1 MAQYEVT
8 LRDYWRILRRRKGIV
23 FFTGVLLC
31 FFSFLIA
38 SVWQPD
44 PLYNA
49 VAKVQISL
57 RQNLTGLYLQTIA
70 YNSGDEI
77 ETQRAIITSHPVLKR
92 TGSKLGLFT
101 QATTADD
108 SALVLLGLYTRINTS
123 QEGFTNIISIET
135 TDLSPPRARDLAN
148 TIAGVYRDYDH
159 DLKNHQAVTHRE
171 FVEGQRGSA
180 RSALAEAED
189 AVRAYREKTD
199 LISLESQASVNLQ
212 QITGAERDSQRLQQD
227 LGIISDMAA
236 EMEGQNGLSEKTLQG
251 VSRIRVGEAFVSMSR
266 QLNSL
271 KLQRDGLLV
280 QYTEDHPTILQ
291 LQVQIDQIGESLLG
305 ELKQRKQA
313 LQKDLAA
320 ERKLLSSL
328 RGSYSQLPSM
338 GLELSRLEREVA
350 MRQQVVTALEEGYQE
365 ALIREADKVE
375 EVTVLEWATT
385 PTRPINPHHPLKRAI
400 MGLLLGLILGV
411 VFAVVAET
419 LDTSIGTIE
428 DVQEYTGMQVVGIV
442 PFINVDDVR
451 ASLMRRDVDV
461 SDDRLMQRKAQLVT
475 YFDPQ
480 STLAETYRTLR
491 TNIEFVTVE
500 KGAKCLMVTS
510 SMHFE
515 GKSTTISNLSMTMAQ
530 LGKRTLL
537 VDCDLRKPSIAR
549 VFGLNKEPGVTEV
562 IVGNHAWRDVIRTVT
577 DIVTGGMGME
587 DILQTQGIGNLHII
601 TSGSIPP
608 NPTELLNSR
617 AMAEFID
624 EIKEE
629 YDVVLID
636 SPPVLHVTDAAI
648 LGKKVDGTLVVYK
661 AGEVA
666 RTSLKRSTSLLRSVE
681 IELLGVV
688 LNGIRAEMSS
698 DFHDMGYNAYYAYGS
713 EVTAPERPFAQRVQ
727 DTTRRWKKK
736 FGLDVEAD
744 EPAVDLGGEGGRQ
757 NRTTAPVRLG
767 DMSQSSPR
775 STVKRILAYLAIV
788 VTGLGLLW
796 QSGYLK
802 KPLGLLPVLFG
813 SVSPA
818 VEDDVEDAL
827 GTAPGIA
834 PGIVAAATDM
844 SRQSGSYYV
853 EATGVPDSAPSLQAA
868 EMGSL
873 DITMEESVTSHN
885 LRGNHTLNS
894 VVPDQTA
901 HVNSVRIVVE
911 DAEPYVIRVASYAP
925 GSEWSAQAVDELR
938 QGGESAFLAQ
948 KRIKGKLFERLII
961 GRFASWDDA
970 FRHASDLQ
978 HREIVDQFSV
988 LRLPYSVELARYG
1001 HREHANKVLEHLG
1014 DLTHAAHMRTT
1025 DAAISL
1031 QVGAFETAAEA
1042 RHYIADVIEV
1052 QNASV
1057 DI

>member
-23 FFTGVLLC
+23 FFTGFLLC
-31 FFSFLIA
+31 FFSFTIA

-44 PLYNA
+44 PLYSA
-49 VAKVQISL
+49 VAKVQL
-57 RQNLTGLYLQTIA
+57 NLHQNLTGLYLQTIA

-77 ETQRAIITSHPVLKR
+77 ETQRTIITSHPVLKR
-92 TGSKLGLFT
+92 TASKLGMFSR
-101 QATTADD
+101 AVTADD
-108 SALVLLGLYTRINTS
+108 SAQVVLGLYGRISTS

-135 TDLSPPRARDLAN
+135 TDLNRARARDLAN
-148 TIAGVYRDYDH
+148 TVAEVYRDYDH
-159 DLKNHQAVTHRE
+159 ELKNHQAVTHRE
-171 FVEGQRGSA
+171 FVEGQRATA
-180 RSALAEAED
+180 RETLAEAED
-189 AVRAYREKTD
+189 AVRAYREETE

-212 QITGAERDSQRLQQD
+212 QITGAEREGQRLQQD
-227 LGIISDMAA
+227 LGIISDMVA
-236 EMEGQNGLSEKTLQG
+236 EMEGHKGLSEKTLQG
-251 VSRIRVGEAFVSMSR
+251 VSRIRVGDAFISMSR
-266 QLNSL
+266 QLNDL
-271 KLQRDGLLV
+271 KLQRDGMLV
-280 QYTEDHPTILQ
+280 QYTEDHPKILQ
-291 LQVQIDQIGESLLG
+291 LQVQIDQIGESLLT

-313 LQKDLAA
+313 LRKDLAA
-320 ERKLLSSL
+320 ERKLLTSL

-385 PTRPINPHHPLKRAI
+385 PTRPINPHHPVKRAV

-428 DVQEYTGMQVVGIV
+428 NVQEYTGMQVVGIV

-451 ASLMRRDVDV
+451 ASLARRDVDV

-491 TNIEFVTVE
+491 TNIEFVTLE
-500 KGAKCLMVTS
+500 KEAKCLMVTS

-537 VDCDLRKPSIAR
+537 VDCDLRKPSISRA
-549 VFGLNKEPGVTEV
+549 FGLNKEPGVTEV
-562 IVGNHAWRDVIRTVT
+562 IVGNHQWRDVIRTVT

-617 AMAEFID
+617 AMGEFID

-727 DTTRRWKKK
+727 DATRRWKKK
-736 FGLDVEAD
+736 LGFDTDGRD
-744 EPAVDLGGEGGRQ
+744 EVAAEVTSSS
-757 NRTTAPVRLG
+757 RTSKAPVRLG
-767 DMSQSSPR
+767 DMSRPSSGGR
-775 STVKRILAYLAIV
+775 LVRFLAY
-788 VTGLGLLW
+788 VTLILSGLGLLW
-796 QSGYLK
+796 QSGYLR
-802 KPLGLLPVLFG
+802 KPLGLIPVLSRVASPVQEAG
-813 SVSPA
+813 DRARAGDSARVVSDA
-818 VEDDVEDAL
+818 DD
-827 GTAPGIA
+827 
-834 PGIVAAATDM
+834 
-844 SRQSGSYYV
+844 YYV
-853 EATGVPDSAPSLQAA
+853 ETSSAVAPSPPPLAVEELPVAGNGGEFAVTEAVAPLDRPESVAQTAGAATG
-868 EMGSL
+868 
-873 DITMEESVTSHN
+873 
-885 LRGNHTLNS
+885 R
-894 VVPDQTA
+894 
-901 HVNSVRIVVE
+901 VVE
-911 DAEPYVIRVASYAP
+911 DERPYVIRIASYVP
-925 GSEWSAQAVDELR
+925 GSTWSVQAVDELR
-938 QGGESAFLAQ
+938 REDEDAFLAQ
-948 KRIKGKLFERLII
+948 KAVKGKLFERLLV
-961 GRFASWDDA
+961 GRFASWDEA
-970 FRHASDLQ
+970 FGHATHLQASDL
-978 HREIVDQFSV
+978 VDEFSI
-988 LRLPYSVELARYG
+988 LRLPFSVELAQYR
-1001 HREHANKVLEHLG
+1001 HPEHAERVIRHLG
-1014 DLTHAAHMRTT
+1014 TLTHSAHTRSLADGTV
-1025 DAAISL
+1025 SL

-1042 RHYIADVIEV
+1042 RQYITDGIDALRADI
-1052 QNASV
+1052 
-1057 DI
+1057 

>member
-23 FFTGVLLC
+23 FFTGFLLC
-31 FFSFLIA
+31 FFSFMIA

-92 TGSKLGLFT
+92 TGSELGMFT

-108 SALVLLGLYTRINTS
+108 SALVLLELYTRINTS

-135 TDLSPPRARDLAN
+135 TDLSRPRARDLAN
-148 TIAGVYRDYDH
+148 TVAQVYRDYDH
-159 DLKNHQAVTHRE
+159 DLKNHQAVTHRV
-171 FVEGQRGSA
+171 FVEGQRGTA
-180 RSALAEAED
+180 RAALVEAED

-199 LISLESQASVNLQ
+199 LISLESQVSVNLQ
-212 QITGAERDSQRLQQD
+212 QITGAERDGQRLQQD
-227 LGIISDMAA
+227 LGIIGDMVM
-236 EMEGQNGLSEKTLQG
+236 EMESQNGISEKTLQG
-251 VSRIRVGEAFVSMSR
+251 VSRIRVGDAFVSMSR

-271 KLQRDGLLV
+271 KLERDGLLV
-280 QYTEDHPTILQ
+280 QYTEDHPRILR

-305 ELKQRKQA
+305 ELRQRKQA
-313 LQKDLAA
+313 LRKDLAT

-350 MRQQVVTALEEGYQE
+350 MRQQVVTALEEAYQE

-419 LDTSIGTIE
+419 LGTSIGTIE

-480 STLAETYRTLR
+480 SKLAETYRTLR

-648 LGKKVDGTLVVYK
+648 LGKKVDGTLVVCK

-727 DTTRRWKKK
+727 DATRRWKNK
-736 FGLDVEAD
+736 FGLDVEGDD
-744 EPAVDLGGEGGRQ
+744 EPAFDIRAEVRK

-775 STVKRILAYLAIV
+775 STAKTVIVYLAIIL
-788 VTGLGLLW
+788 TGLGLLW

-802 KPLGLLPVLFG
+802 KPLGLIPVLFG
-813 SVSPA
+813 SSVTPA
-818 VEDDVEDAL
+818 VEDEVE
-827 GTAPGIA
+827 APNA
-834 PGIVAAATDM
+834 TVNTATDG
-844 SRQSGSYYV
+844 SSQSHSYHV
-853 EATGVPDSAPSLQAA
+853 ATVVPALPPPYQAA
-868 EMGSL
+868 ELGSVEL
-873 DITMEESVTSHN
+873 AMSESVAEHN
-885 LRGNHTLNS
+885 LGRS
-894 VVPDQTA
+894 QRYSPFAPDQSP

-911 DAEPYVIRVASYAP
+911 DAQPYVIRVASYVP

-961 GRFASWDDA
+961 GRFADWDDA
-970 FRHASDLQ
+970 FRHANDLQ
-978 HREIVDQFSV
+978 DREIVAQFSV
-988 LRLPYSVELARYG
+988 LRLPYSVELAQYP
-1001 HREHANKVLEHLG
+1001 HREHANKVLQHLG
-1014 DLTHAAHMRTT
+1014 ALTHAAHMRTDVG

-1031 QVGAFETAAEA
+1031 QVGAFETADEA

-1052 QNASV
+1052 HNAAA

>member
-23 FFTGVLLC
+23 FFTGFLLC

-38 SVWQPD
+38 TVWQPD

-92 TGSKLGLFT
+92 TGSKLGMFT
-101 QATTADD
+101 QAITADD

-148 TIAGVYRDYDH
+148 TVAKVYRDYDH

-212 QITGAERDSQRLQQD
+212 QITGAERDGQRLQQD
-227 LGIISDMAA
+227 LGIISDMVT
-236 EMEGQNGLSEKTLQG
+236 EMESQNGISEKTLQG
-251 VSRIRVGEAFVSMSR
+251 VSRIRVGDAFVSMNR

-271 KLQRDGLLV
+271 KLERDGLLV
-280 QYTEDHPTILQ
+280 QYTEDHPRILR

-305 ELKQRKQA
+305 ELRQRKQA
-313 LQKDLAA
+313 LRKDLAT

-375 EVTVLEWATT
+375 EVTVLEWAAT
-385 PTRPINPHHPLKRAI
+385 PRHPINPHHPLKRAI

-617 AMAEFID
+617 AMGEFID

-666 RTSLKRSTSLLRSVE
+666 RTSLKRSTSLLRSVG

-727 DTTRRWKKK
+727 DATRRWKKK
-736 FGLDVEAD
+736 LGLDVED
-744 EPAVDLGGEGGRQ
+744 GEPAVDLGAEVRK

-775 STVKRILAYLAIV
+775 STAKTVLAYLAIIL
-788 VTGLGLLW
+788 TGLGLLW

-802 KPLGLLPVLFG
+802 KPLGLIPVLFG
-813 SVSPA
+813 SSVTPA
-818 VEDDVEDAL
+818 VEDE
-827 GTAPGIA
+827 APPA
-834 PGIVAAATDM
+834 TVAIATDGSSQ
-844 SRQSGSYYV
+844 SRSHHV
-853 EATGVPDSAPSLQAA
+853 ATAVPDSPPPLQVA
-868 EMGSL
+868 ELGSVEIAMSEL
-873 DITMEESVTSHN
+873 VTQQNS
-885 LRGNHTLNS
+885 RGSQRSNPVTPDQSPPANS
-894 VVPDQTA
+894 VG
-901 HVNSVRIVVE
+901 IVVE
-911 DAEPYVIRVASYAP
+911 DAQPYVIRVASYAP

-948 KRIKGKLFERLII
+948 TRIKGRLFERLII

-970 FRHASDLQ
+970 FRHANDLQ
-978 HREIVDQFSV
+978 DREIVDQFSV
-988 LRLPYSVELARYG
+988 LRLPYSVELAQYP
-1001 HREHANKVLEHLG
+1001 HREHANKVLKHLG
-1014 DLTHAAHMRTT
+1014 DLTHAAHLRTT
-1025 DAAISL
+1025 DVGDAAISL
-1031 QVGAFETAAEA
+1031 QVGAFETADEA
-1042 RHYIADVIEV
+1042 RYYIADVIEV
-1052 QNASV
+1052 HNAAA

>member
-23 FFTGVLLC
+23 FFTGFLLC
-31 FFSFLIA
+31 YFSFLIA

-49 VAKVQISL
+49 VAKVQINQH
-57 RQNLTGLYLQTIA
+57 QNLTGIYLQAIA
-70 YNSGDEI
+70 FNSGDEI
-77 ETQRAIITSHPVLKR
+77 ETQRAIITSHPVLKL
-92 TGSKLGLFT
+92 TGTKLGLFKR
-101 QATTADD
+101 AATADD
-108 SALVLLGLYTRINTS
+108 SALVLLDLYSRINTS
-123 QEGFTNIISIET
+123 QEGFTDIVSIES
-135 TDLSPPRARDLAN
+135 TDRSPPNARDLAN
-148 TIAGVYRDYDH
+148 TVAEVYRAYD
-159 DLKNHQAVTHRE
+159 DQLKNHQAVTHRE
-171 FVEGQRGSA
+171 FVENQRGHA
-180 RSALAEAED
+180 RSALVAAED
-189 AVRAYREKTD
+189 AVRLYRERTD

-212 QITGAERDSQRLQQD
+212 QITGAERTTQTLSQN
-227 LGIISDMAA
+227 LGIISDMVT
-236 EMEGQNGLSEKTLQG
+236 EMESQNALSDETLQG
-251 VSRIRVGEAFVSMSR
+251 VSRVRVGDAFISMSR
-266 QLNSL
+266 QLNDL
-271 KLQRDGLLV
+271 KLQRDGMLV
-280 QYTEDHPTILQ
+280 QYTQDHPRILR
-291 LQVQIDQIGESLLG
+291 LQVQIDQIGESLLS
-305 ELKQRKQA
+305 ELKQRRQA
-313 LQKDLAA
+313 LQKDLAS
-320 ERKLLSSL
+320 ERKRLSSF

-350 MRQQVVTALEEGYQE
+350 MRQQVVTGLEEGFQQ

-375 EVTVLEWATT
+375 EVTVLEWAST
-385 PTRPINPHHPLKRAI
+385 PTASINPHHPLKRAI

-442 PFINVDDVR
+442 PWINVDDVR
-451 ASLMRRDVDV
+451 ASLMRRGVDV
-461 SDDRLMQRKAQLVT
+461 SDDRVMQRKAQLVT

-500 KGAKCLMVTS
+500 KGAKVLMVTS

-549 VFGLNKEPGVTEV
+549 VFGLDKEPGVTEV

-617 AMAEFID
+617 AMGEFID
-624 EIKEE
+624 EVKEE

-636 SPPVLHVTDAAI
+636 CPPVLHVTDAAI

-727 DTTRRWKKK
+727 DTKRHWKKK
-736 FGLDVEAD
+736 LGLDRNGD
-744 EPAVDLGGEGGRQ
+744 DTAVVGSKPVAPVGKSR
-757 NRTTAPVRLG
+757 TAPVRLG
-767 DMSQSSPR
+767 DISGSS
-775 STVKRILAYLAIV
+775 STGRKATKVLAWVALIL
-788 VTGLGLLW
+788 TGLGLLW
-796 QSGYLK
+796 HSGYLK
-802 KPLGLLPVLFG
+802 KPLGLVPLLSG
-813 SVSPA
+813 
-818 VEDDVEDAL
+818 L
-827 GTAPGIA
+827 IA
-834 PGIVAAATDM
+834 PLSESEAISTPPAAVSMTHKADQAEAVTSRTDVDAGHYTDRHTAASIGNPELSITESVASGHQMDSNRPVASATD
-844 SRQSGSYYV
+844 RPVVAGD
-853 EATGVPDSAPSLQAA
+853 EGVRRVD
-868 EMGSL
+868 E
-873 DITMEESVTSHN
+873 D
-885 LRGNHTLNS
+885 
-894 VVPDQTA
+894 VP
-901 HVNSVRIVVE
+901 
-911 DAEPYVIRVASYAP
+911 PYVIRIASYAT
-925 GSEWSAQAVDELR
+925 GS
-938 QGGESAFLAQ
+938 
-948 KRIKGKLFERLII
+948 
-961 GRFASWDDA
+961 
-970 FRHASDLQ
+970 
-978 HREIVDQFSV
+978 
-988 LRLPYSVELARYG
+988 
-1001 HREHANKVLEHLG
+1001 
-1014 DLTHAAHMRTT
+1014 
-1025 DAAISL
+1025 
-1031 QVGAFETAAEA
+1031 
-1042 RHYIADVIEV
+1042 
-1052 QNASV
+1052 
-1057 DI
+1057 

>member
-8 LRDYWRILRRRKGIV
+8 LRDYWRILRRHKGIV
-23 FFTGVLLC
+23 FFTGFLLC
-31 FFSFLIA
+31 FFSFLMA
-38 SVWQPD
+38 SVWRPD

-49 VAKVQISL
+49 VAKVQL
-57 RQNLTGLYLQTIA
+57 NLHQNLTGLYLQTIA

-77 ETQRAIITSHPVLKR
+77 ETQRTIITSHPVLKR
-92 TGSKLGLFT
+92 TGSVLRLFDW
-101 QATTADD
+101 ATTADD
-108 SALVLLGLYTRINTS
+108 SAQVLLNLYTRINTS

-135 TDLSPPRARDLAN
+135 TDPSPAHARDLAN
-148 TIAGVYRDYDH
+148 TLAQVYRDYDH

-171 FVEGQRGSA
+171 FVESQRGAA
-180 RSALAEAED
+180 RETLVEAED
-189 AVRAYREKTD
+189 AVRAYRERTD
-199 LISLESQASVNLQ
+199 LISLESQASINLQ
-212 QITGAERDSQRLQQD
+212 QITGAERDSQRLQQS
-227 LGIISDMAA
+227 LSIVSDMVT
-236 EMEGQNGLSEKTLQG
+236 EMEGRSALSEETLQG
-251 VSRIRVGEAFVSMSR
+251 VSRATVGDAFISMSR

-271 KLQRDGLLV
+271 KLQRDGMLV
-280 QYTEDHPTILQ
+280 RYTQDHPKILQ

-305 ELKQRKQA
+305 ELRQQKQA
-313 LQKDLAA
+313 LQRDLAA
-320 ERKLLSSL
+320 ERKLLASL

-375 EVTVLEWATT
+375 EVTVLQWAST
-385 PTRPINPHHPLKRAI
+385 PTRAINPHHPLKRAI

-617 AMAEFID
+617 AMGEFID
-624 EIKEE
+624 EIKDE

-666 RTSLKRSTSLLRSVE
+666 RTSLKRSTSLLRSVG

-698 DFHDMGYNAYYAYGS
+698 DFNDMGYNAYYAYGS
-713 EVTAPERPFAQRVQ
+713 EVSAPERPFAQRVQ
-727 DTTRRWKKK
+727 DTTRRWRKK
-736 FGLDVEAD
+736 FGFDAD
-744 EPAVDLGGEGGRQ
+744 RDGESRRDMTGE
-757 NRTTAPVRLG
+757 TEKTPTAPVRLS
-767 DMSQSSPR
+767 DMPQSSFR
-775 STVKRILAYLAIV
+775 GRALKILAYLVLAL
-788 VTGLGLLW
+788 TALGLLW

-802 KPLGLLPVLFG
+802 KPLGLIPVLSG
-813 SVSPA
+813 WVSPINDGASSLQSAADLDQPGDLDQHSGDQVRHYLQVDGTPEIDPGHYQIASMDNPELA
-818 VEDDVEDAL
+818 VVEPVTSTGRAV
-827 GTAPGIA
+827 P
-834 PGIVAAATDM
+834 AAAP
-844 SRQSGSYYV
+844 RQRS
-853 EATGVPDSAPSLQAA
+853 
-868 EMGSL
+868 
-873 DITMEESVTSHN
+873 
-885 LRGNHTLNS
+885 
-894 VVPDQTA
+894 
-901 HVNSVRIVVE
+901 
-911 DAEPYVIRVASYAP
+911 
-925 GSEWSAQAVDELR
+925 
-938 QGGESAFLAQ
+938 
-948 KRIKGKLFERLII
+948 
-961 GRFASWDDA
+961 
-970 FRHASDLQ
+970 
-978 HREIVDQFSV
+978 
-988 LRLPYSVELARYG
+988 
-1001 HREHANKVLEHLG
+1001 
-1014 DLTHAAHMRTT
+1014 
-1025 DAAISL
+1025 
-1031 QVGAFETAAEA
+1031 
-1042 RHYIADVIEV
+1042 
-1052 QNASV
+1052 
-1057 DI
+1057 